1 MSTIH
6 SDRSIAE
13 SPLSNGDLAPTE
25 ANRRTWGTYD
35 FAALWIGLSIVTTT
49 YTLASGLIAAGMTW
63 WQGLLTVSLGNLIV
77 LIPMLL
83 NAHPGTKYGIPFPV
97 LVRSS
102 FGIRGANVAAMARAL
117 VACGWFG
124 IQTWI
129 GALAIDALMATLW
142 SGWADVGAPQGDRV
156 RGLLADPAGDHPAR
170 DRGHPLARA
179 HRRAAADRR
188 QPRAADLGLRR
199 RRRDQQRVLRASSKL
214 VTDDQSFWSLFA
226 PGLAANIGYWI
237 TLSLNI
243 PDFTRYAKDQKSQIV
258 GQSIAMPL
266 TMTAFSFLGIA
277 VTAATIV
284 VYGEAIWDPVAL
296 VARLLGDLPVL
307 LVLAM
312 IVIVIA
318 QLSTN
323 MAANVVSPSN
333 DFSNL
338 SPRQIS
344 FRAGGVITAVIG
356 IVSLPWKLYEDVGAY
371 IFTWLVGYGSL
382 LAAFAGVMIVDYWIL
397 RKTKLDVPDLYR
409 PGAGGRYWFTNGFNV
424 RALLAVAIGVIPVD
438 PRLPERRHDEGR
450 RRRRPDVPRPALPLR
465 RLRRLRPRGGL
476 VLPDGADR
484 DPGGAGAGHGR
495 LTAGQTRS
503 AAMSSAARRRP
514 GSPSSEY
521 RKVSTSSSAW
531 PSPSLRPRS

>member
-1 MSTIH
+1 MSTL
-6 SDRSIAE
+6 DPVIAD
-13 SPLSNGDLAPTE
+13 SQLANGDLAPTTPE
-25 ANRRTWGTYD
+25 RRTWGTYD
-35 FAALWIGLSIVTTT
+35 FAALWVGLSIVTTT

-83 NAHPGTKYGIPFPV
+83 NGHPGTKYGIPYPV

-129 GALAIDALMATLW
+129 GALAVDGIMTALW
-142 SGWADVGAPQGDRV
+142 SGWADVGPHKAIAFGAFWLIELVIILRGIEGIRFLERTAAP
-156 RGLLADPAGDHPAR
+156 LLLGGSVALLIWGFDAG
-170 DRGHPLARA
+170 G
-179 HRRAAADRR
+179 
-188 QPRAADLGLRR
+188 GIGN
-199 RRRDQQRVLRASSKL
+199 VFSNSSKL
-214 VTDDQSFWSLFA
+214 VTDDQSFWTLFA

-243 PDFTRYAKDQKSQIV
+243 PDFTRYARDQKSQVV

-266 TMTAFSFLGIA
+266 TMTAFSFVGIA
-277 VTAATIV
+277 VTAATV
-284 VYGEAIWDPVAL
+284 VIYGEAIWDPVAL
-296 VARLLGDLPVL
+296 VVRLLGDLPVL

-344 FRAGGVITAVIG
+344 FRMGGVITAVIG
-356 IVSLPWKLYEDVGAY
+356 IVSFPWKLYSDVGAY

-382 LAAFAGVMIVDYWIL
+382 LAAFGAVMIVDYWII
-397 RKTKLDVPDLYR
+397 RKTVLDVVDLYR
-409 PGAGGRYWFTNGFNV
+409 PNGRYWFSNGFNL
-424 RALLAVAIGVIPVD
+424 RALGAVAIGVIPVIPGFLHAATTKGGVVAD
-438 PRLPERRHDEGR
+438 PNFLDQLYRYGVFVAFGLAAVSYYLLSLPAAQES
-450 RRRRPDVPRPALPLR
+450 PA
-465 RLRRLRPRGGL
+465 
-476 VLPDGADR
+476 
-484 DPGGAGAGHGR
+484 
-495 LTAGQTRS
+495 
-503 AAMSSAARRRP
+503 AAMA
-514 GSPSSEY
+514 E
-521 RKVSTSSSAW
+521 
-531 PSPSLRPRS
+531 